1 MPTSARAALAASR
14 ERCDGFGRPFV
25 PQRPYGG
32 STPRYAW
39 RRRSGRASLFASGGA
54 LFTAEKCRKRAGG
67 CGPRSPVGLRGV
79 HPRKKH
85 CPGRYAPP
93 GCPVPYHPPLPG
105 FAGASRIGQ
114 SLRLLWFSQRP
125 HGLPRNRG
133 GYGTRQ
139 LFTHSLHVRRR
150 GAHRA
155 SVPL

>member
-1 MPTSARAALAASR
+1 MAAEGRLFRSAPTAEAHPGTLGGGALAARTCLPPAGHFS
-14 ERCDGFGRPFV
+14 
-25 PQRPYGG
+25 
-32 STPRYAW
+32 PRKSAEN
-39 RRRSGRASLFASGGA
+39 APGA
-54 LFTAEKCRKRAGG
+54 AAP
-67 CGPRSPVGLRGV
+67 GPPVGPRGV
-79 HPRKKH
+79 HPRKRH

-105 FAGASRIGQ
+105 FARASRIGQ

-139 LFTHSLHVRRR
+139 HFTHSLHVRRR